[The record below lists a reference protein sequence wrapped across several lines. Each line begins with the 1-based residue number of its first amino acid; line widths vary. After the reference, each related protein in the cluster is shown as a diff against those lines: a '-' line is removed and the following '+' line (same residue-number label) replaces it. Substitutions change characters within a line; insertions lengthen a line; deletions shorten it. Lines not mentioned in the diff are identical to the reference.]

1 MKILELNN
9 VSKSIKKNKILK
21 NISFSIDEG
30 EIVGFVGPNGAG
42 KTTTLKVITNLLYQD
57 QGQVIIAGNDTSKNR
72 EQALA
77 NIGAIIENPGLY
89 TFLTGR
95 ENLDFIRKLRK
106 ISKEKMEEIIKFTG
120 LKERIDDKVEK
131 YSLGMKQ
138 RLALGMSLITNPKLL
153 LLDEPTNG
161 LDPTGVE
168 ELREILKKLSKE
180 ENISVF
186 ISSHQLSEIE
196 KICDRVI
203 FIKAGEIINLDKN
216 VLEIKGQT
224 IKLKINIENQEE
236 LAKNIFKDCEFVN
249 KIQFKDGYLIVNIK
263 ENKLS
268 EFLKLLTN
276 NDIEFSDLDIIKD
289 SVENKYDQIFREN

>member
-1 MKILELNN
+1 MKILEVNK
-9 VSKSIKKNKILK
+9 VSKTLKKNKILN

-57 QGQVIIAGNDTSKNR
+57 EGKVTIAGYDVSKNR
-72 EQALA
+72 EEALS

-95 ENLDFIRKLRK
+95 ENLEFIRKLRK
-106 ISKEKMEEIIKFTG
+106 ISKEKMEDIIKFTG
-120 LKERIDDKVEK
+120 LKERIDDKVNK

-138 RLALGMSLITNPKLL
+138 RLALGMSLLTSPKLL

-168 ELREILKKLSKE
+168 ELRKTLKELSKQD
-180 ENISVF
+180 NTSIF

-203 FIKAGEIINLDKN
+203 FIKKGRIINLSKN
-216 VLEIKGQT
+216 ILEKSGQVIKF
-224 IKLKINIENQEE
+224 KIEKGKEE
-236 LAKNIFKDCEFVN
+236 KAKIIFKDCDFIN
-249 KIQFKDGYLIVNIK
+249 SFKLNDEYFQINIK
-263 ENKLS
+263 ENALS
-268 EFLKLLTN
+268 NLLKLLSQN
-276 NDIEFSDLDIIKD
+276 GIDFSDFHMVKD
-289 SVENKYDQIFREN
+289 SVENQYDEIFKEI

>member
-1 MKILELNN
+1 MKILEVNK
-9 VSKSIKKNKILK
+9 VSKTLKKNKILK
-21 NISFSIDEG
+21 SISFSIDEG

-57 QGQVIIAGNDTSKNR
+57 EGQVIIAEYDVSKNR
-72 EQALA
+72 EEALS

-106 ISKEKMEEIIKFTG
+106 VSKEKMEDIIKFTG
-120 LKERIDDKVEK
+120 LKERIDDKVNK

-138 RLALGMSLITNPKLL
+138 RLALGMSLLTSPKLL

-168 ELREILKKLSKE
+168 ELRETLRNLSKQD
-180 ENISVF
+180 NTSIF

-203 FIKAGEIINLDKN
+203 FIKKGEIINLSENILK
-216 VLEIKGQT
+216 KRGQV
-224 IKLKINIENQEE
+224 IKLKIEKGKEE
-236 LAKNIFKDCEFVN
+236 KTKIIFKDCDFIN
-249 KIQFKDGYLIVNIK
+249 SFKLNEENLLIDIK
-263 ENKLS
+263 QNTLS
-268 EFLKLLTN
+268 DLLKLLTKN
-276 NDIEFSDLDIIKD
+276 GIEFSNLDILKD
-289 SVENKYDQIFREN
+289 MVENQYDEIFKEI